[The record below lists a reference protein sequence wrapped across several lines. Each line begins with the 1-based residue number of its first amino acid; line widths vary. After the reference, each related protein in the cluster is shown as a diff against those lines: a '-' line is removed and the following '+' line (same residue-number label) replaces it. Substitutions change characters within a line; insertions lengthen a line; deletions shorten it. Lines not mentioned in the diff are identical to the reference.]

1 MGEAAKWLVQVSWTD
16 LAVGVMAGLAAAGL
30 LAVLIMSFGRS
41 NRDKDSTS
49 QDQPRDQQR
58 LLLFCG
64 DARALA
70 DLAVQRHM
78 SDIAFFQRFQ
88 SQPCYQVLS
97 PHFSEEFREHLA
109 QPSRQS
115 GRSGLASACRQ
126 ECERL
131 EQQWRTH

>member
-1 MGEAAKWLVQVSWTD
+1 MGEVAKWLVQVSWMD

-30 LAVLIMSFGRS
+30 LTVLVMSLGRS
-41 NRDKDSTS
+41 NRDGDGRSDDVP
-49 QDQPRDQQR
+49 QEQQR

-78 SDIAFFQRFQ
+78 SDLAFFQRFQ
-88 SQPCYQVLS
+88 SQPCYQALS
-97 PHFSEEFREHLA
+97 PHFSEQFREHLA
-109 QPSRQS
+109 QPGRQS
-115 GRSGLASACRQ
+115 GRSDLASACRQ

-131 EQQWRTH
+131 EREWRIR